1 MYEYM
6 NVALGRN
13 NDYIEIY
20 LNDFITARPFLISS
34 FHTLNGQ
41 I

>member
-1 MYEYM
+1 M

-20 LNDFITARPFLISS
+20 FNDFITARPFLILS
-34 FHTLNGQ
+34 FHIHTDQ